1 MRLLLPEL
9 ADAAQRAV
17 QAAYDMRAANS
28 PAALQEAR
36 ERALSA
42 SDDLVAAAGAAL
54 AVPRTAPLRPF
65 VRRDDA
71 TRLAAKGRCHP
82 VLGGTAPSQFS

>member
-9 ADAAQRAV
+9 ADAAQHAV
-17 QAAYDMRAANS
+17 QAVYGMRAADS
-28 PAALQEAR
+28 TATLQEAR

-54 AVPRTAPLRPF
+54 ARSEDRHRPHHPPHIPPQPRAEKGS
-65 VRRDDA
+65 RRGSPA
-71 TRLAAKGRCHP
+71 THHGETP
-82 VLGGTAPSQFS
+82 G